1 MGGSNWT
8 MSWADQIGLDH
19 GQIGLEHGDRGSNR
33 QIGLEHG
40 DRGLNTIEGAAEVIA
55 IAIG

>member
-1 MGGSNWT
+1 MGGLNWT
-8 MSWADQIGLDH
+8 RAWADQIGLDH

>member
-1 MGGSNWT
+1 